1 MIISKMVTKKDLDDK
16 VTSMTSMSHGCKF
29 ITKLF
34 KYDNLNRPIECK
46 SINHHDNDN
55 MVDLITIFKNKY
67 DKNNNVIYAS
77 SYKPIEDIFTETQYV
92 YDEYN
97 KIKSITKT
105 SNNKSEFKDALG
117 HAYEV
122 EKVDNKYHETSI
134 FKYDE
139 KGRVILFATTANL
152 PNFEFKYEEYGDI
165 NRVIIND
172 DIFVY
177 GDSGLNI
184 LDELKYIMRNPR
196 ANEFKYDK
204 IIILFIKNIL
214 MIKKNIC
221 IMTKMI
227 ILSKNKYITKI
238 N

>member
-1 MIISKMVTKKDLDDK
+1 M
-16 VTSMTSMSHGCKF
+16 
-29 ITKLF
+29 
-34 KYDNLNRPIECK
+34 
-46 SINHHDNDN
+46 
-55 MVDLITIFKNKY
+55 
-67 DKNNNVIYAS
+67 
-77 SYKPIEDIFTETQYV
+77 
-92 YDEYN
+92 
-97 KIKSITKT
+97 
-105 SNNKSEFKDALG
+105 
-117 HAYEV
+117 
-122 EKVDNKYHETSI
+122 DNKYYETTI

-139 KGRVILFATTANL
+139 KGRIILVANTSVDL